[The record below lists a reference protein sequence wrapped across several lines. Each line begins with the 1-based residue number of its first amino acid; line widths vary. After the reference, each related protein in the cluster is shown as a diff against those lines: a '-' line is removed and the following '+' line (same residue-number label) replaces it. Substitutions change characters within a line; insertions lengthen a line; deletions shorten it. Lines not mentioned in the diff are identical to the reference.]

1 MSISNINT
9 VHWFPIFVKYSISSN
24 ELYVYVH
31 NNASNDYIWYSM
43 LTIII
48 Q

>member
-24 ELYVYVH
+24 ELYVYMCITMQVMITFGIPC
-31 NNASNDYIWYSM
+31 SP
-43 LTIII
+43 
-48 Q
+48 